1 MVKETIKYIAIWL
14 FIFVVGSL
22 IVTAIVNPVYRES
35 AIDSIKDVFSGTDD
49 YKSNSKNSVP
59 IDVPSEIEI
68 NSKAFVSIDPP
79 VETYRRGAMQTC
91 ELVEFIEFQNTI
103 SDYREGKCK
112 GVCMQIQKE
121 YSYSACEKE
130 WLICYCVDS
139 VEN

>member
-35 AIDSIKDVFSGTDD
+35 AIDSIKNVFTSDEIYEANTE
-49 YKSNSKNSVP
+49 NSVP
-59 IDVPSEIEI
+59 IDVPSETEI
-68 NSKAFVSIDPP
+68 NSKSFISIDPP

-103 SDYREGKCK
+103 PNYREGMCN